1 MFSKADADAS
11 GGIDSKE
18 FSTMVS
24 ISPMGR
30 AAAAG
35 GANTEEMFGKLDGNG
50 DGSLTQAEMEDGM
63 KKAMEFS
70 NSSDPMSH
78 AFSAS
83 RRSALITLSSSLALA
98 ACGGGGDDA
107 ATGLVRFINATSDAE
122 PMGVSFDNDDRDEI
136 RIFSAVPRNGQADDL
151 AVGTGSYQL
160 RLKRAGSSTT
170 QAFGSITVDK
180 NTAYSIVAYGRGA

>member
-1 MFSKADADAS
+1 MMGMGGLSGMAGMSGMSGMQGMDAMKSRMFSKADADAS

-70 NSSDPMSH
+70 NSSDPQQLANQLREML
-78 AFSAS
+78 S
-83 RRSALITLSSSLALA
+83 RLSERYSTEGTGSSSLS
-98 ACGGGGDDA
+98 G
-107 ATGLVRFINATSDAE
+107 I
-122 PMGVSFDNDDRDEI
+122 SFM
-136 RIFSAVPRNGQADDL
+136 A
-151 AVGTGSYQL
+151 
-160 RLKRAGSSTT
+160 
-170 QAFGSITVDK
+170 
-180 NTAYSIVAYGRGA
+180 